1 MAIAAP
7 PIEPSQPPAHAA
19 VSLSTRL
26 HRALDSYFERLT
38 EITQNGIPWDATTY
52 LALAALILLWAVR
65 MYTTYG
71 TWGNLSIDSGHEAY
85 VPAVLAQGKVLYRDV
100 FWMYTPLA
108 PYVNAALF
116 RVFGIRLEVLYWA
129 GSFAALG
136 SAIVLFLIGK
146 RFSSRLF
153 GWTAGAVVLLQ
164 AFHAWHFSFPLPYSF
179 APVYGCLT
187 ACLFLW
193 CAVQAP
199 FSKSA
204 VWIFVAASCA
214 AVAVLLK
221 VEIGVAC
228 YAALCLIVATSAIV
242 QRSWKVV
249 LTSAIAALPGLI
261 ACALVIR
268 WMTSIAG
275 ASFITQEN
283 IMSWPTHYFM
293 RTYGKVWLE
302 KTGFSLSPAAF
313 GQAAERALFFAGFI
327 ALVYL
332 MFWIKRVDAKSI
344 LMRLG
349 LLTALI
355 VYGTLI
361 GFHPLGVFAG
371 GLFPRD
377 MVLYVCVATV
387 GALWFFWRRPSP
399 AAASLVILLGFS
411 GLFAARLLLKMVPG
425 GYPIY
430 YNGPVVLAF
439 LMLLRPLVPRIDK
452 PRRIILRSE
461 LILAMGCVA
470 VVALNA
476 VNLTADRSD
485 LVELTTKRGSILVP
499 TQVAANYKAG
509 IAFIEE
515 KNRRGEIVLSVPEDV
530 SLYFLSGQDSPTR
543 LYQFS
548 PGVVAPGKMT
558 DGVIMEIER
567 QPVKYLLWSNRTYAD
582 YGTTVF
588 GKDYNQDLGAYL
600 TSHYREVGPLVPH
613 SDLDWEA
620 KFNVWERRPIVVMT
634 LPPGSQI
641 ASPNGQQ

>member
-1 MAIAAP
+1 MAIAGP
-7 PIEPSQPPAHAA
+7 PIEPSQKQA
-19 VSLSTRL
+19 
-26 HRALDSYFERLT
+26 DSSASISVAMRVRFAFETYFERLT
-38 EITQNGIPWDATTY
+38 EITRTEIPWDATTY

-85 VPAVLAQGKVLYRDV
+85 VPAVLAQGKMLYRDV

-116 RVFGIRLEVLYWA
+116 RLFGIRLEVLYWA
-129 GSFAALG
+129 GSLAALG
-136 SAIVLFLIGK
+136 SAILLFLIGM
-146 RFSSRLF
+146 RFSSRLL

-164 AFHAWHFSFPLPYSF
+164 AFHAWHFCFPLPYSF

-199 FSKSA
+199 FSKNV

-214 AVAVLLK
+214 AVALLLK
-221 VEIGVAC
+221 VEFGVAC
-228 YAALCLIVATSAIV
+228 YGALCLIVVTSAIV

-249 LTSAIAALPGLI
+249 LTSAIAALPGLL

-268 WMTSIAG
+268 WMISIAG

-293 RTYGKVWLE
+293 RTYGKIWLE
-302 KTGFSLSPAAF
+302 KTGVSLSPAAI

-332 MFWIKRVDAKSI
+332 TFWIKRVDVKSVLLRFGLLAALI
-344 LMRLG
+344 AYGTLLGWHPLG
-349 LLTALI
+349 LL
-355 VYGTLI
+355 
-361 GFHPLGVFAG
+361 AG

-387 GALWFFWRRPSP
+387 GALWFFWRDPSP
-399 AAASLVILLGFS
+399 AAASLAILLGFS
-411 GLFAARLLLKMVPG
+411 GLLASRLLLKMVPG

-439 LMLLRPLVPRIDK
+439 LMLLRPIVPRRGQL
-452 PRRIILRSE
+452 RRIILRSE
-461 LILAMGCVA
+461 LLLATGCVA

-499 TQVAANYKAG
+499 TQTAANYKAG

-515 KNRRGEIVLSVPEDV
+515 KNRRGELVLSVPEDV
-530 SLYFLSGQDSPTR
+530 SLYFLSGQNSPAR
-543 LYQFS
+543 LFQFS

-558 DGVIMEIER
+558 DGVIAEIEMQR
-567 QPVKYLLWSNRTYAD
+567 VKYLLWSNRTYAD
-582 YGTTVF
+582 YGTTTF
-588 GKDYNQDLGAYL
+588 GKDFNQDLGAYL

-613 SDLDWEA
+613 SDLDWET
-620 KFNVWERRPIVVMT
+620 KFSVWERK
-634 LPPGSQI
+634 PGETTAPALSDP
-641 ASPNGQQ
+641 ASR